1 MGAER
6 DQAGSQGPGMSGAG
20 YGSTGGS
27 NRDSAGINAGT
38 TGSKAMGDRSGGGE
52 VHSGLH
58 SGGQRDD
65 YSGIGFAGS
74 GGVRDKVSGAADTV
88 RDQASGAASAARGRL
103 GALSER
109 ASSALEGRGVIARL
123 QENPLPA
130 LGVAFAVGFLVAGG
144 TNASTRPNSP
154 AARARQELR
163 GALMAGL
170 SSGVSQGARG
180 FLDTAGRPE
189 GFANSFL
196 RNVLSS
202 VLSGA
207 GGGGQGGGG
216 QQGGGQQ
223 RSQGGG
229 QGGQRSGGGGTGGGR
244 SGGQSQY

>member
-1 MGAER
+1 
-6 DQAGSQGPGMSGAG
+6 MSGAG

-27 NRDSAGINAGT
+27 NAGSS
-38 TGSKAMGDRSGGGE
+38 GSKAMGDRSGTGE

-74 GGVRDKVSGAADTV
+74 GGSQGGVRDKVSG
-88 RDQASGAASAARGRL
+88 AARGRL

-109 ASSALEGRGVIARL
+109 ANSALEGRGIIARL

-144 TNASTRPNSP
+144 TNVSTRPNSP

-207 GGGGQGGGG
+207 GGGGQEGGG
-216 QQGGGQQ
+216 QQGGG
-223 RSQGGG
+223 RSQSGG
-229 QGGQRSGGGGTGGGR
+229 QGGQRSSGGGAGGGR
-244 SGGQSQY
+244 GQSQY

>member
-1 MGAER
+1 
-6 DQAGSQGPGMSGAG
+6 MSGAG

-27 NRDSAGINAGT
+27 DRDSAGS
-38 TGSKAMGDRSGGGE
+38 TGSRAMGDRSGSGE

-65 YSGIGFAGS
+65 YSGLGFAGS
-74 GGVRDKVSGAADTV
+74 GGGRSGGASGTARGAADT
-88 RDQASGAASAARGRL
+88 AGGAASGARGRL

-109 ASSALEGRGVIARL
+109 ANSALEGRGIIARL

-144 TNASTRPNSP
+144 TNVSTRPNSP

-207 GGGGQGGGG
+207 GGGDDGGREGGGREG
-216 QQGGGQQ
+216 GGREGGGREGGGQQ

-229 QGGQRSGGGGTGGGR
+229 GQGRSGGGMGGGR